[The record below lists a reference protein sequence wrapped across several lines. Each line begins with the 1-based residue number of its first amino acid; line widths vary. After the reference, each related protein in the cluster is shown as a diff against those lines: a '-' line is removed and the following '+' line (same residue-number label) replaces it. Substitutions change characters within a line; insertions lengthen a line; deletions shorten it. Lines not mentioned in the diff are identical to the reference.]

1 LRAGGKGQRRNFAE
15 SGGSTAPWMC
25 RGRRPAE
32 TRAAGTRAAGT
43 LDFAGALQT
52 DRGVRPGQR
61 VGKYVLG
68 ERIARGGMAE
78 VWAARVEGPQGF
90 VKSVALKFVV
100 DSGDPEMER
109 LFVNEARL
117 AAGLQHPNLVTV
129 FDFDRVPDG
138 ALEPEDG
145 PGGVGRSYIA
155 MERIEGHDLRR
166 VLRVCRER
174 GLRFPVGLSLHVAGE
189 VLQGL
194 RYVHERRIVG
204 SGDGS
209 GVGTDRGRVEG
220 GTLVHRDVSPH
231 NILVAYSGEVKLSDF
246 GIAKVVTRV
255 PGIQSGLVRGKVAY
269 ASPEQL
275 LGQPVDHRSD
285 QFSLGVTL
293 WELLA
298 GHRLFGGT
306 TDVETMNRV
315 LAGDVPPLPGE
326 LHVPSAVEAV
336 ARRMLAARPE
346 QRYPSTAAALSAV
359 MVLPDRSGD
368 GDALGG
374 WMREQFAQS
383 NVVLPTTQLLDLSGA
398 EREDGAG
405 ADRGEGQGAFAG
417 GDPSP
422 ALALMVQAGSTQ
434 RMDHGFSRSPTGH
447 RVGPGAGPRQ
457 PHPGQHRTGAEPA
470 PDTGDPSAKGQHPD
484 REAAAEAAAEPAPVE
499 IPVVRAPVG
508 TTGRRRN
515 LAPHSVPVVIDFA
528 TRAPLRSGRPG
539 WSRWGVVAA
548 LVALA
553 TWGAALGIR
562 HSVRLALEPARP
574 LRPIRHT
581 RSDPDP
587 TTDPPSSS
595 DRTTTTTT
603 TELASTTATSL
614 PTADPPP
621 ADQPPSE
628 PAQDEPPSGGSPS
641 PNDEAHPS
649 DSTGSAASVR
659 HRPFRSN
666 GLSPN
671 GAPIIE

>member
-1 LRAGGKGQRRNFAE
+1 
-15 SGGSTAPWMC
+15 
-25 RGRRPAE
+25 
-32 TRAAGTRAAGT
+32 
-43 LDFAGALQT
+43 
-52 DRGVRPGQR
+52 
-61 VGKYVLG
+61 
-68 ERIARGGMAE
+68 MAE

-109 LFVNEARL
+109 LFVNEARV

-129 FDFDRVPDG
+129 FDFDRVADG
-138 ALEPEDG
+138 VFEPAQDDG

-174 GLRFPVGLSLHVAGE
+174 GLRFPVSSSLYVAGE

-194 RYVHERRIVG
+194 RYVHERPIVG
-204 SGDGS
+204 T
-209 GVGTDRGRVEG
+209 GVGIDQGGGAEG
-220 GTLVHRDVSPH
+220 ATLVHRDVSPH

-255 PGIQSGLVRGKVAY
+255 PGVQSGLLRGKVAY
-269 ASPEQL
+269 ASPEQI
-275 LGQPVDHRSD
+275 LGHAVDHRSD

-315 LAGDVPPLPGE
+315 LAGDIPPIPSE
-326 LHVPSAVEAV
+326 LHLPPAIEAV
-336 ARRMLAARPE
+336 VRRMLAARRE

-359 MVLPDRSGD
+359 TALPEYSRD
-368 GDALGG
+368 GTALGA
-374 WMREQFAQS
+374 WMLKQFAGS
-383 NVVLPTTQLLDLSGA
+383 NVRLPTTQLLSLA
-398 EREDGAG
+398 ERELGDGAG
-405 ADRGEGQGAFAG
+405 ADWQAGQAGQAGQLALAGA
-417 GDPSP
+417 DPSR
-422 ALALMVQAGSTQ
+422 AFGLKVEAGSTQ
-434 RMDHGFSRSPTGH
+434 RMDDGRPSRSPTGP
-447 RVGPGAGPRQ
+447 RRGPDP
-457 PHPGQHRTGAEPA
+457 GAEPREA
-470 PDTGDPSAKGQHPD
+470 RPGHRRGGARPAPSAAAHL
-484 REAAAEAAAEPAPVE
+484 AAAQLERLEQREQLEDEAQPDAEPPSPE

-515 LAPHSVPVVIDFA
+515 PAPHSVPVVIDFA
-528 TRAPLRSGRPG
+528 TRAPLRSGRPA

-574 LRPIRHT
+574 LRAVPPRRHA
-581 RSDPDP
+581 DPHPD
-587 TTDPPSSS
+587 TTADPPLA
-595 DRTTTTTT
+595 TAT
-603 TELASTTATSL
+603 TEPASTTATSL
-614 PTADPPP
+614 PTADPSPT
-621 ADQPPSE
+621 AQPPSE
-628 PAQDEPPSGGSPS
+628 PGAGETPSADSPTTPEPAP
-641 PNDEAHPS
+641 DDQARAS
-649 DSTGSAASVR
+649 DSAGSATTH
-659 HRPFRSN
+659 HRPPRSN